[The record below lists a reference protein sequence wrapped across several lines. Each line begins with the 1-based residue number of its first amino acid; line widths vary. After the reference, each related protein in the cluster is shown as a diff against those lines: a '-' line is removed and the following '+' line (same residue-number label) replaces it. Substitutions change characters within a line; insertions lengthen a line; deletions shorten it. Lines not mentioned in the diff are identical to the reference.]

1 VAQRPEDQN
10 KKSRENVENP
20 HQTRSKK
27 VVFVDEKEQRARE
40 EKNKNKTQK
49 QQESRIEEVEETETE
64 VEKIAEAAEPARTK
78 ELPYVAVPPLRTAAR
93 SAVPIRKEDMS
104 DKQTQAYKN
113 QAPVEVAVDIEKIVE
128 SVLDLNVNV
137 PLRSLA
143 GVSNIVRE
151 EIKKQVTR
159 TRKPAENLP
168 AVGSSSNKPR
178 KKIRLQGDAL
188 PVFMLTEQVSEDL
201 PKGYLVADD
210 PVLQYLRE
218 VKEGSPDDII
228 VAADNVPLRAIYSV
242 INKTGQEEC
251 VLDDG
256 SQIVS
261 MGKSV
266 AVGLG
271 LTWNPNICITM
282 ESASGHYDKT
292 LGLARNV
299 LFRLGH
305 LNIFLQV
312 HILENPPYRV
322 LLGRPFHTF
331 TSSIVE
337 HSIDGDAIITIT
349 DPNTKEKCTLP
360 TYERGVPP
368 EELARAKQLSF

>member
-1 VAQRPEDQN
+1 
-10 KKSRENVENP
+10 
-20 HQTRSKK
+20 
-27 VVFVDEKEQRARE
+27 
-40 EKNKNKTQK
+40 
-49 QQESRIEEVEETETE
+49 
-64 VEKIAEAAEPARTK
+64 
-78 ELPYVAVPPLRTAAR
+78 
-93 SAVPIRKEDMS
+93 M
-104 DKQTQAYKN
+104 
-113 QAPVEVAVDIEKIVE
+113 
-128 SVLDLNVNV
+128 
-137 PLRSLA
+137 
-143 GVSNIVRE
+143 
-151 EIKKQVTR
+151 
-159 TRKPAENLP
+159 
-168 AVGSSSNKPR
+168 PR
-178 KKIRLQGDAL
+178 KKIRLQGDVL
-188 PVFMLTEQVSEDL
+188 PVFMLTERISDDL
-201 PKGYLVADD
+201 PKGFFVADD

-218 VKEGSPDDII
+218 VKGSSPDDII
-228 VAADNVPLRAIYSV
+228 VAADNVPLRAVYSV

-261 MGKSV
+261 MGKPV

-299 LFRLGH
+299 LFRMGH
-305 LNIFLQV
+305 LNIYLQV

-368 EELARAKQLSF
+368 EELARTKQLSF